1 MSITELGRVD
11 HRLAQAR
18 GHRIPW
24 NVSAVVITGMLV
36 LTSCASPTAT
46 TSNSGVSQA
55 PGASTST
62 SSDSAVATP
71 MSASPTSTAPL
82 PAGPPTT
89 PTSGTALAALNGL
102 RVAGRGPMTGYS
114 RALFGP
120 AWTDTDRN
128 GCDTRND
135 ILRRDLTNRTVKA
148 GTGGCV
154 VLTGTLHD
162 PYSGTA
168 INFGRG
174 TTTSALV
181 QIDHVVAL
189 GNAWVTGAAS
199 WPYAK
204 KIAFANDPLNLLA
217 VKGSLNEQK
226 GDGDAA
232 TWLPPNKPFRCA
244 YVARQVSVKAKYG
257 LYVTSAEKTAIQQIL
272 VTCPSQPLLTGGNPT
287 TSTVLPPIAASSTA
301 SPKVTT
307 TSPPPATAGSV
318 DPRFAT
324 CKAAKAAGYGPYY
337 RGKDPEYAWYR
348 DADGDGIVCE

>member
-1 MSITELGRVD
+1 
-11 HRLAQAR
+11 
-18 GHRIPW
+18 
-24 NVSAVVITGMLV
+24 
-36 LTSCASPTAT
+36 
-46 TSNSGVSQA
+46 
-55 PGASTST
+55 
-62 SSDSAVATP
+62 
-71 MSASPTSTAPL
+71 
-82 PAGPPTT
+82 
-89 PTSGTALAALNGL
+89 
-102 RVAGRGPMTGYS
+102 MTGYN

-135 ILRRDLTNRTVKA
+135 ILNRDLVNKTFKA

-162 PYSGTA
+162 PYSGTT
-168 INFGRG
+168 ISFVRG
-174 TTTSALV
+174 TTTSTAV

-189 GNAWVTGAAS
+189 GNAWVTGAAK

-232 TWLPPNKPFRCA
+232 TWLPPNKSYRCA
-244 YVARQVSVKAKYG
+244 YVARQVSVKAKFG
-257 LYVTSAEKTAIQQIL
+257 LYVTPAEKTAIQRIL
-272 VTCPSQPLLTGGNPT
+272 AACPSQPLLTGGNQT
-287 TSTVLPPIAASSTA
+287 TSTVLPPIATA
-301 SPKVTT
+301 TTSSPKPTAVNSTT
-307 TSPPPATAGSV
+307 ATTGAL

-337 RGKDPEYAWYR
+337 RGRDPEYSWYR
-348 DADGDGIVCE
+348 DADGDGVVCE

>member
-1 MSITELGRVD
+1 M
-11 HRLAQAR
+11 
-18 GHRIPW
+18 
-24 NVSAVVITGMLV
+24 
-36 LTSCASPTAT
+36 
-46 TSNSGVSQA
+46 
-55 PGASTST
+55 ST
-62 SSDSAVATP
+62 SSTDNCKRPSRGAFQPSMGPVVLAVAAALVLAGCA
-71 MSASPTSTAPL
+71 SASTGTSTVNGASRSTGVSATSRPDVIGSL
-82 PAGPPTT
+82 SPVPPT
-89 PTSGTALAALNGL
+89 PTSEPSSSAPAAAGTALAALDTM
-102 RVAGRGPMTGYS
+102 RVAGRGPMTGYD

-135 ILRRDLTNRTVKA
+135 ILRRDLTNKTLKA
-148 GTGGCV
+148 GTNGCV
-154 VLTGTLHD
+154 VLTGTLRE
-162 PYSGTA
+162 PYSGTT
-168 INFGRG
+168 ISFVRG
-174 TTTSALV
+174 TTTSTAV

-189 GNAWVTGAAS
+189 GDAWVTGAAS